1 MPHEGFKGIKWSS
14 QKQAMVDFCGSKNIG
29 NFNKAI
35 LSEGFKKKKIFFWN
49 KIGNQFLK
57 KI

>member
-35 LSEGFKKKKIFFWN
+35 LSEGFKKKN
-49 KIGNQFLK
+49 FLE
-57 KI
+57 

>member
-35 LSEGFKKKKIFFWN
+35 LSEGFKKKIFSGI
-49 KIGNQFLK
+49 KLEISS
-57 KI
+57 